1 MRLASGFVAPID
13 PAWAARRPV
22 QWHRIATRANL
33 PHVPLYIASKRLLD
47 IIASAILIIILSPLM
62 LITAIAIKL
71 TSPGPVFFSQWRL
84 GLHAQPFRML
94 KFRSMHAY
102 AQDERGLVQ
111 QLDQTEGPVFKISDD
126 PRVTRLGRFL
136 RRSSIDELPQLFNV
150 FAGQMSLVGPRPPIP
165 SEAVHYSPPERC
177 RLLITPGMT
186 CLWQICGRS
195 SIPYPEWILL
205 DLYYIEH
212 RCFLLDLSI
221 LLQTIP
227 AVISTKGAY

>member
-1 MRLASGFVAPID
+1 MRLASGFVATID
-13 PAWAARRPV
+13 SEWAARRPT

-33 PHVPLYIASKRLLD
+33 PHLPLYIASKRLLD
-47 IIASAILIIILSPLM
+47 IVASAILIVLTLPLM

-71 TSPGPVFFSQWRL
+71 TSRGPVFFAQWRL
-84 GLHAQPFRML
+84 GLHARPFRML

-111 QLDQTEGPVFKISDD
+111 QLDQTEGPVFKIIDD
-126 PRVTRLGRFL
+126 PRVTSLGRFL

-165 SEAVHYSPPERC
+165 AEAVHYSPAERC
-177 RLLITPGMT
+177 RLLVIPGMT

-227 AVISTKGAY
+227 AVISVKGAY

>member
-13 PAWAARRPV
+13 PAWAARRPL

-33 PHVPLYIASKRLLD
+33 PHLPLYIASKRLLD
-47 IIASAILIIILSPLM
+47 IIASAILIILLSPLM

-71 TSPGPVFFSQWRL
+71 TSPGPILFSQWRL
-84 GLHAQPFRML
+84 GLYAQPFPML

-102 AQDERGLVQ
+102 AHDERGLVQ
-111 QLDQTEGPVFKISDD
+111 QLDQTEGPVFKINDD
-126 PRVTRLGRFL
+126 PRVTTFGRFL

-165 SEAVHYSPPERC
+165 AEAVHYSPPERC
-177 RLLITPGMT
+177 RLLVTPGMT

-227 AVISTKGAY
+227 AVISAKGAY

>member
-1 MRLASGFVAPID
+1 MRLASGFVATID
-13 PAWAARRPV
+13 PEWSARRPT

-33 PHVPLYIASKRLLD
+33 PHLPLYIASKRLLD
-47 IIASAILIIILSPLM
+47 IVVSAILIALALPLM
-62 LITAIAIKL
+62 LITAVAIKL
-71 TSPGPVFFSQWRL
+71 TSRGPIFFSQWRL
-84 GLHAQPFRML
+84 GLHARPFRML

-102 AQDERGLVQ
+102 AQDERGLVE
-111 QLDQTEGPVFKISDD
+111 QLNQTEGPVFKIIDD
-126 PRVTRLGRFL
+126 PRVTSLGRFL

-165 SEAVHYSPPERC
+165 SEALHYSPAERC
-177 RLLITPGMT
+177 RLLVTPGMT

-212 RCFLLDLSI
+212 RCFLFDLSI

-227 AVISTKGAY
+227 AVISAKGAY